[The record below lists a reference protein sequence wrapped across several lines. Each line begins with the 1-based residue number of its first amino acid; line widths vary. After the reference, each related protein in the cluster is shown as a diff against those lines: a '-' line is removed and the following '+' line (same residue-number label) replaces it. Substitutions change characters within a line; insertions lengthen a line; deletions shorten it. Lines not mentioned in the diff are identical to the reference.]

1 MIETR
6 IVVNAAGVYA
16 DEINNQLSDRKLHI
30 TARKGEYML
39 LDKTVGD
46 YVKSTIFQLPSK
58 MGKGVLV
65 TPTVHGNLLVGPTAV
80 NIEDKEA
87 VNTTMDGL
95 NQIAKVSSRS
105 VKDVPFRQVITS
117 FAGLRAHEDGDDF
130 IIGEASDVQGLIN
143 AAGIES
149 PGLSSAP
156 AIGVAVA
163 ELVRDILN
171 AEEKLDFNPI
181 RHGILDLDTLSLEER
196 NQLIKENPA
205 YGNIIVTIITTL
217 FAVAQI
223 YEGKFWNKC
232 IFTIAFNAIWMLIE
246 TISGNIL
253 LTYCCEFTDLQALGT
268 LGSFTSKIV
277 FMIAIT
283 ALKRVFTK
291 DEIKELPVRYSFMLV
306 LIPIGSIYIMNN
318 IFMLGYKLHSN
329 RANIQS
335 AVTAV
340 ILLGVNVLVFY
351 IYIKLADDLQ
361 LRRMTSVYEQQ
372 LDLCERHQQ
381 ERELSILRLRDMRH
395 NMKNNLVS
403 ILAYAE
409 NGDNEKIIRFVN
421 EIMEE
426 GGIKTSTV
434 TNSGN
439 IVIDSLIGYWYVEAK
454 KVGIDFSVNLNI
466 PMEMPFRGADICL
479 ILGNLLEML

>member
-1 MIETR
+1 MSMSKILSYGTDILFIIFAVYLFFYYFDIFLKRRKRTVLSMIGL
-6 IVVNAAGVYA
+6 V
-16 DEINNQLSDRKLHI
+16 
-30 TARKGEYML
+30 
-39 LDKTVGD
+39 
-46 YVKSTIFQLPSK
+46 IFMAWQFEMSS
-58 MGKGVLV
+58 V
-65 TPTVHGNLLVGPTAV
+65 NLL
-80 NIEDKEA
+80 
-87 VNTTMDGL
+87 
-95 NQIAKVSSRS
+95 
-105 VKDVPFRQVITS
+105 
-117 FAGLRAHEDGDDF
+117 
-130 IIGEASDVQGLIN
+130 
-143 AAGIES
+143 
-149 PGLSSAP
+149 
-156 AIGVAVA
+156 
-163 ELVRDILN
+163 
-171 AEEKLDFNPI
+171 
-181 RHGILDLDTLSLEER
+181 
-196 NQLIKENPA
+196 PA

-318 IFMLGYKLHSN
+318 IFMLGYRLHSN

-381 ERELSILRLRDMRH
+381 ERELSILRLRDIRH

-409 NGDNEKIIRFVN
+409 NRDNEKIIRFVN

-479 ILGNLLEML
+479 ILGNLLENAVEAAQKAEGKKYIRLHMKYDKNNLLLFVENNYKGVLIKTKDKRLKSTKTDAGNHGVGLSSVYRIAAKYHGVVTIDDGVTNRFLIRVVLYGKQK

>member
-1 MIETR
+1 MSMSKTLSYGTDILFIIFAVYLFFYYFDIFLKRRKRTVLSMIGL
-6 IVVNAAGVYA
+6 V
-16 DEINNQLSDRKLHI
+16 
-30 TARKGEYML
+30 
-39 LDKTVGD
+39 
-46 YVKSTIFQLPSK
+46 IFMAWQFEMSS
-58 MGKGVLV
+58 V
-65 TPTVHGNLLVGPTAV
+65 NLL
-80 NIEDKEA
+80 
-87 VNTTMDGL
+87 
-95 NQIAKVSSRS
+95 
-105 VKDVPFRQVITS
+105 
-117 FAGLRAHEDGDDF
+117 
-130 IIGEASDVQGLIN
+130 
-143 AAGIES
+143 
-149 PGLSSAP
+149 
-156 AIGVAVA
+156 
-163 ELVRDILN
+163 
-171 AEEKLDFNPI
+171 
-181 RHGILDLDTLSLEER
+181 
-196 NQLIKENPA
+196 PA

-232 IFTIAFNAIWMLIE
+232 IFTIAFNAIWRLIE

-479 ILGNLLEML
+479 ILGNLLENAVEAAQKAEGKKYIRLHMKYDKNNLLLFVENNYKGVLIKTKDKRLKSTKTDAENHGVGLSSVYRIAAKYHGVVTIDDDVANRFLIRVVLYGKQE

>member
-1 MIETR
+1 MSMSKILSYGTDILFIIFAVYLFFYYFDIFLKRRKRTVLSMIGL
-6 IVVNAAGVYA
+6 V
-16 DEINNQLSDRKLHI
+16 
-30 TARKGEYML
+30 
-39 LDKTVGD
+39 
-46 YVKSTIFQLPSK
+46 IFMAWQFEMSS
-58 MGKGVLV
+58 V
-65 TPTVHGNLLVGPTAV
+65 NLL
-80 NIEDKEA
+80 
-87 VNTTMDGL
+87 
-95 NQIAKVSSRS
+95 
-105 VKDVPFRQVITS
+105 
-117 FAGLRAHEDGDDF
+117 
-130 IIGEASDVQGLIN
+130 
-143 AAGIES
+143 
-149 PGLSSAP
+149 
-156 AIGVAVA
+156 
-163 ELVRDILN
+163 
-171 AEEKLDFNPI
+171 
-181 RHGILDLDTLSLEER
+181 
-196 NQLIKENPA
+196 PA

-318 IFMLGYKLHSN
+318 IFMLGYRLHSN

-381 ERELSILRLRDMRH
+381 ERELSILQLRDVRH

-479 ILGNLLEML
+479 ILGNLLENAVEAAQKAKGKKYIRLHMKYDKNNLLLFVENNYKGVLIKTKDKRLKSTKTDAGNHGVGLSSVYRIAAKYHGVVTIDDGVTNRFLIRVVLYGKQK

>member
-1 MIETR
+1 MSMSKTLSYGTDILFIIFAVYLFFYYFDIFLKRRKRTVLSMIGL
-6 IVVNAAGVYA
+6 V
-16 DEINNQLSDRKLHI
+16 
-30 TARKGEYML
+30 
-39 LDKTVGD
+39 
-46 YVKSTIFQLPSK
+46 IFMAWQFEMSS
-58 MGKGVLV
+58 V
-65 TPTVHGNLLVGPTAV
+65 NLL
-80 NIEDKEA
+80 
-87 VNTTMDGL
+87 
-95 NQIAKVSSRS
+95 
-105 VKDVPFRQVITS
+105 
-117 FAGLRAHEDGDDF
+117 
-130 IIGEASDVQGLIN
+130 
-143 AAGIES
+143 
-149 PGLSSAP
+149 
-156 AIGVAVA
+156 
-163 ELVRDILN
+163 
-171 AEEKLDFNPI
+171 
-181 RHGILDLDTLSLEER
+181 
-196 NQLIKENPA
+196 PA

-223 YEGKFWNKC
+223 YEGKFCNKC

-479 ILGNLLEML
+479 ILGNLLENAVEAAQKAEGKKYIRLHMKYDKNNLLLFVENNYKGVLIKTKDKRLKSTKTDAENHGVGLSSVYRIAAKYHGVVTIDDDVANRFLIRVVLYGKQE

>member
-1 MIETR
+1 MSMSKILSYGTDILFIIFAVYLFFYYFDIFLKRRKRTVLSMIGL
-6 IVVNAAGVYA
+6 V
-16 DEINNQLSDRKLHI
+16 
-30 TARKGEYML
+30 
-39 LDKTVGD
+39 
-46 YVKSTIFQLPSK
+46 IFMAWQFEMSS
-58 MGKGVLV
+58 V
-65 TPTVHGNLLVGPTAV
+65 NLL
-80 NIEDKEA
+80 
-87 VNTTMDGL
+87 
-95 NQIAKVSSRS
+95 
-105 VKDVPFRQVITS
+105 
-117 FAGLRAHEDGDDF
+117 
-130 IIGEASDVQGLIN
+130 
-143 AAGIES
+143 
-149 PGLSSAP
+149 
-156 AIGVAVA
+156 
-163 ELVRDILN
+163 
-171 AEEKLDFNPI
+171 
-181 RHGILDLDTLSLEER
+181 
-196 NQLIKENPA
+196 PA

-318 IFMLGYKLHSN
+318 IFMLGYRLHSN

-381 ERELSILRLRDMRH
+381 ERELSILQLRDVRH

-479 ILGNLLEML
+479 ILGNLLENAVEAAQKAEGKKYIRLHMKYDKNNLLLFVENNYKGVLIKTKDKRLKSTKTDAGNHGVDLSSVYRIAAKYHGVVTIDDGVTNRFLIRVVLYGKQK

>member
-1 MIETR
+1 MSMSKTLSYGTDILFIIFAVYLFFYYFDIFLKRRKRTVLSMIGL
-6 IVVNAAGVYA
+6 V
-16 DEINNQLSDRKLHI
+16 
-30 TARKGEYML
+30 
-39 LDKTVGD
+39 
-46 YVKSTIFQLPSK
+46 IFMAWQFEMSS
-58 MGKGVLV
+58 V
-65 TPTVHGNLLVGPTAV
+65 NLL
-80 NIEDKEA
+80 
-87 VNTTMDGL
+87 
-95 NQIAKVSSRS
+95 
-105 VKDVPFRQVITS
+105 
-117 FAGLRAHEDGDDF
+117 
-130 IIGEASDVQGLIN
+130 
-143 AAGIES
+143 
-149 PGLSSAP
+149 
-156 AIGVAVA
+156 
-163 ELVRDILN
+163 
-171 AEEKLDFNPI
+171 
-181 RHGILDLDTLSLEER
+181 
-196 NQLIKENPA
+196 PA

-479 ILGNLLEML
+479 ILGNLLENAVEEAQKAEGKKYIRLHMKYDKNNLLLFVENNYKGVLIKTKDKRLKSTKTDAENHGVGLSSVYRIAAKYHGVVTIDDDVANRFLIRVVLYGKQE

>member
-1 MIETR
+1 MSMSKTLSYGTDILFIIFAVYLFFYYFDIFLKRRKRTVLSMIGL
-6 IVVNAAGVYA
+6 V
-16 DEINNQLSDRKLHI
+16 
-30 TARKGEYML
+30 
-39 LDKTVGD
+39 
-46 YVKSTIFQLPSK
+46 IFMAWQFEMSS
-58 MGKGVLV
+58 V
-65 TPTVHGNLLVGPTAV
+65 NLL
-80 NIEDKEA
+80 
-87 VNTTMDGL
+87 
-95 NQIAKVSSRS
+95 
-105 VKDVPFRQVITS
+105 
-117 FAGLRAHEDGDDF
+117 
-130 IIGEASDVQGLIN
+130 
-143 AAGIES
+143 
-149 PGLSSAP
+149 
-156 AIGVAVA
+156 
-163 ELVRDILN
+163 
-171 AEEKLDFNPI
+171 
-181 RHGILDLDTLSLEER
+181 
-196 NQLIKENPA
+196 PA

-381 ERELSILRLRDMRH
+381 ERELSILQLRDVRH

-479 ILGNLLEML
+479 ILGNLLENAVEAAQKAEGKKYIRLHMKYDKNNLLLFVENNYKGVLIKTKDKRLKSTKTDAGNHGVGLSSVYRIAAKYHGVVTIDDGVTNRFLIRVVLYGKQK

>member
-1 MIETR
+1 MSMSKILSYGTDILFIIFAVYLFFYYFDIFLKRRKRTVLSMIGL
-6 IVVNAAGVYA
+6 V
-16 DEINNQLSDRKLHI
+16 
-30 TARKGEYML
+30 
-39 LDKTVGD
+39 
-46 YVKSTIFQLPSK
+46 IFMAWQFEMSS
-58 MGKGVLV
+58 V
-65 TPTVHGNLLVGPTAV
+65 NLL
-80 NIEDKEA
+80 
-87 VNTTMDGL
+87 
-95 NQIAKVSSRS
+95 
-105 VKDVPFRQVITS
+105 
-117 FAGLRAHEDGDDF
+117 
-130 IIGEASDVQGLIN
+130 
-143 AAGIES
+143 
-149 PGLSSAP
+149 
-156 AIGVAVA
+156 
-163 ELVRDILN
+163 
-171 AEEKLDFNPI
+171 
-181 RHGILDLDTLSLEER
+181 
-196 NQLIKENPA
+196 PA

-318 IFMLGYKLHSN
+318 IFMLGYRLHSN

-381 ERELSILRLRDMRH
+381 ERELSILQLRDVRH

-409 NGDNEKIIRFVN
+409 NGDNEKIIGFVN

-479 ILGNLLEML
+479 ILGNLLENAVEATQRAEGKKYIRLHMKYDKNNLLLFVENNYKGVLIKTKDKRLKSTKTDAGNHGVGLSSVYRIAAKYHGVVTIDDGVTNRFLIRVVLYGKQK

>member
-1 MIETR
+1 MSMSKTLSYGTDILFIIFAVYLFFYYFDIFLKRRKRTVLSMIGL
-6 IVVNAAGVYA
+6 V
-16 DEINNQLSDRKLHI
+16 
-30 TARKGEYML
+30 
-39 LDKTVGD
+39 
-46 YVKSTIFQLPSK
+46 IFMAWQFEMSS
-58 MGKGVLV
+58 V
-65 TPTVHGNLLVGPTAV
+65 NLL
-80 NIEDKEA
+80 
-87 VNTTMDGL
+87 
-95 NQIAKVSSRS
+95 
-105 VKDVPFRQVITS
+105 
-117 FAGLRAHEDGDDF
+117 
-130 IIGEASDVQGLIN
+130 
-143 AAGIES
+143 
-149 PGLSSAP
+149 
-156 AIGVAVA
+156 
-163 ELVRDILN
+163 
-171 AEEKLDFNPI
+171 
-181 RHGILDLDTLSLEER
+181 
-196 NQLIKENPA
+196 PA

-253 LTYCCEFTDLQALGT
+253 LTYCCDFTDLQALGT

-318 IFMLGYKLHSN
+318 IFMLGYSLHSN

-381 ERELSILRLRDMRH
+381 ERELSILQLRDVRH

-479 ILGNLLEML
+479 ILGNLLENAVEAAQKAEGKKYIRLHMKYDKNNLLLFVANNYKGVLIKTKDKRLKSTKTDAGNHGVGLSSVYRIAAKYHGVVTIDDGVTNRFLIRVVLYGKQK

>member
-1 MIETR
+1 MSMSKILSYGTDILFIIFAVYLFFYYFDIFLKRRKRTVLSMIGL
-6 IVVNAAGVYA
+6 V
-16 DEINNQLSDRKLHI
+16 
-30 TARKGEYML
+30 
-39 LDKTVGD
+39 
-46 YVKSTIFQLPSK
+46 IFMAWQFEMSS
-58 MGKGVLV
+58 V
-65 TPTVHGNLLVGPTAV
+65 NLL
-80 NIEDKEA
+80 
-87 VNTTMDGL
+87 
-95 NQIAKVSSRS
+95 
-105 VKDVPFRQVITS
+105 
-117 FAGLRAHEDGDDF
+117 
-130 IIGEASDVQGLIN
+130 
-143 AAGIES
+143 
-149 PGLSSAP
+149 
-156 AIGVAVA
+156 
-163 ELVRDILN
+163 
-171 AEEKLDFNPI
+171 
-181 RHGILDLDTLSLEER
+181 
-196 NQLIKENPA
+196 PA

-318 IFMLGYKLHSN
+318 IFMLGYSLHSN
-329 RANIQS
+329 CANIQS

-381 ERELSILRLRDMRH
+381 ERELSILQLRDVRH

-479 ILGNLLEML
+479 ILGNLLENAVEAAQKAEGKKYIRLHMKYDKNNLLLFVANNYKGVLIKTKDKRLKSTKTDAGNHGVGLSSVYRIAAKYHGVVTIDDGVTNRFLIRVVLYGKQK

>member
-1 MIETR
+1 MSMSKILSYGTDILFIIFAVYLFFYYFDIFLKRRKRTVLSMIGL
-6 IVVNAAGVYA
+6 V
-16 DEINNQLSDRKLHI
+16 
-30 TARKGEYML
+30 
-39 LDKTVGD
+39 
-46 YVKSTIFQLPSK
+46 IFMAWQFEMSS
-58 MGKGVLV
+58 V
-65 TPTVHGNLLVGPTAV
+65 NLL
-80 NIEDKEA
+80 
-87 VNTTMDGL
+87 
-95 NQIAKVSSRS
+95 
-105 VKDVPFRQVITS
+105 
-117 FAGLRAHEDGDDF
+117 
-130 IIGEASDVQGLIN
+130 
-143 AAGIES
+143 
-149 PGLSSAP
+149 
-156 AIGVAVA
+156 
-163 ELVRDILN
+163 
-171 AEEKLDFNPI
+171 
-181 RHGILDLDTLSLEER
+181 
-196 NQLIKENPA
+196 PA

-318 IFMLGYKLHSN
+318 IFMLGYRLHSN

-361 LRRMTSVYEQQ
+361 IRRMTSVYEQQ

-381 ERELSILRLRDMRH
+381 ERELSILQLRDVRH

-479 ILGNLLEML
+479 ILGNLLENAVEAAQKAEGKKYIRLHMKYDKNNLLLFVENNYKGVLIKTKDKRLKSTKTDAGNHGVGLSSVYRIAAKYHGVVTIDDGVTNRFLIRVVLYGKQK

>member
-1 MIETR
+1 MSMSKTLSYGTDILFIIFASISVLLLFRIFLKRRKRTVLSMIGL
-6 IVVNAAGVYA
+6 V
-16 DEINNQLSDRKLHI
+16 
-30 TARKGEYML
+30 
-39 LDKTVGD
+39 
-46 YVKSTIFQLPSK
+46 IFMAWQFEMSS
-58 MGKGVLV
+58 V
-65 TPTVHGNLLVGPTAV
+65 NLL
-80 NIEDKEA
+80 
-87 VNTTMDGL
+87 
-95 NQIAKVSSRS
+95 
-105 VKDVPFRQVITS
+105 
-117 FAGLRAHEDGDDF
+117 
-130 IIGEASDVQGLIN
+130 
-143 AAGIES
+143 
-149 PGLSSAP
+149 
-156 AIGVAVA
+156 
-163 ELVRDILN
+163 
-171 AEEKLDFNPI
+171 
-181 RHGILDLDTLSLEER
+181 
-196 NQLIKENPA
+196 PA

-479 ILGNLLEML
+479 ILGNLLENAVEAAQKAEGKKYIRLHMKYDKNNLLLFVENNYKGVLIKTKDKRLKSTKTDAENHGVGLSSVYRIAAKYHGVVTIDDDVANRFLIRVVLYGKQE

>member
-1 MIETR
+1 MSMSKILSYGTDILFIIFAVYLFFYYFDIFLKRRKRTVLSMIGL
-6 IVVNAAGVYA
+6 V
-16 DEINNQLSDRKLHI
+16 
-30 TARKGEYML
+30 
-39 LDKTVGD
+39 
-46 YVKSTIFQLPSK
+46 IFMAWQFEMSS
-58 MGKGVLV
+58 V
-65 TPTVHGNLLVGPTAV
+65 NLL
-80 NIEDKEA
+80 
-87 VNTTMDGL
+87 
-95 NQIAKVSSRS
+95 
-105 VKDVPFRQVITS
+105 
-117 FAGLRAHEDGDDF
+117 
-130 IIGEASDVQGLIN
+130 
-143 AAGIES
+143 
-149 PGLSSAP
+149 
-156 AIGVAVA
+156 
-163 ELVRDILN
+163 
-171 AEEKLDFNPI
+171 
-181 RHGILDLDTLSLEER
+181 
-196 NQLIKENPA
+196 PA

-318 IFMLGYKLHSN
+318 IFMLGYRLHSN

-381 ERELSILRLRDMRH
+381 ERELSILQLRDVRH

-479 ILGNLLEML
+479 ILGILLENAVEAAQKAEGKKYIRLHMKYDKNNLLLFVENNYKGVLIKTKDKRLKSTKTDAGNHGVGLSSVYRIAAKYHGVVTIDDGVTNHFLIRVVLYGKQK

>member
-1 MIETR
+1 MSMSKILSYGTDILFIIFAVYLFFYYFDIFLKRRKRTVLSMIGL
-6 IVVNAAGVYA
+6 V
-16 DEINNQLSDRKLHI
+16 
-30 TARKGEYML
+30 
-39 LDKTVGD
+39 
-46 YVKSTIFQLPSK
+46 IFMAWQFEMSS
-58 MGKGVLV
+58 V
-65 TPTVHGNLLVGPTAV
+65 NLL
-80 NIEDKEA
+80 
-87 VNTTMDGL
+87 
-95 NQIAKVSSRS
+95 
-105 VKDVPFRQVITS
+105 
-117 FAGLRAHEDGDDF
+117 
-130 IIGEASDVQGLIN
+130 
-143 AAGIES
+143 
-149 PGLSSAP
+149 
-156 AIGVAVA
+156 
-163 ELVRDILN
+163 
-171 AEEKLDFNPI
+171 
-181 RHGILDLDTLSLEER
+181 
-196 NQLIKENPA
+196 PA

-318 IFMLGYKLHSN
+318 IFMLGYRLHSN

-381 ERELSILRLRDMRH
+381 ERELSILQLRDVRH

-479 ILGNLLEML
+479 ILGNLLENAVEAAQKAEGKKYIRLHMIYDKNNLLLFVENNYKGVLIKTKDKRLKSTKTDAGNHGVGLSSVYRIAAKYHGVVTIDDGVTNRFLIRVVLYGKQK

>member
-1 MIETR
+1 MSMSKTLSYGTDILFIIFAVYLFFYYFDIFLKRRKRTVLSMIGL
-6 IVVNAAGVYA
+6 V
-16 DEINNQLSDRKLHI
+16 
-30 TARKGEYML
+30 
-39 LDKTVGD
+39 
-46 YVKSTIFQLPSK
+46 IFMAWQFEMSS
-58 MGKGVLV
+58 V
-65 TPTVHGNLLVGPTAV
+65 NLL
-80 NIEDKEA
+80 
-87 VNTTMDGL
+87 
-95 NQIAKVSSRS
+95 
-105 VKDVPFRQVITS
+105 
-117 FAGLRAHEDGDDF
+117 
-130 IIGEASDVQGLIN
+130 
-143 AAGIES
+143 
-149 PGLSSAP
+149 
-156 AIGVAVA
+156 
-163 ELVRDILN
+163 
-171 AEEKLDFNPI
+171 
-181 RHGILDLDTLSLEER
+181 
-196 NQLIKENPA
+196 PA

-479 ILGNLLEML
+479 ILGNLLENAVEAAQKAEGKKYIRLHMKYNKNNLLLFVENNYKGVLIKTKDKRLKSTKTDAENHGVGLSSVYRIAAKYHGVVTIDDDVANRFLIRVVLYGKQE

>member
-1 MIETR
+1 MSMSKILSYGTDILFIIFAVYLFFYYFDIFLKRRKRTVLSMIGL
-6 IVVNAAGVYA
+6 V
-16 DEINNQLSDRKLHI
+16 
-30 TARKGEYML
+30 
-39 LDKTVGD
+39 
-46 YVKSTIFQLPSK
+46 IFMAWQFEMSS
-58 MGKGVLV
+58 M
-65 TPTVHGNLLVGPTAV
+65 NLL
-80 NIEDKEA
+80 
-87 VNTTMDGL
+87 
-95 NQIAKVSSRS
+95 
-105 VKDVPFRQVITS
+105 
-117 FAGLRAHEDGDDF
+117 
-130 IIGEASDVQGLIN
+130 
-143 AAGIES
+143 
-149 PGLSSAP
+149 
-156 AIGVAVA
+156 
-163 ELVRDILN
+163 
-171 AEEKLDFNPI
+171 
-181 RHGILDLDTLSLEER
+181 
-196 NQLIKENPA
+196 PA

-318 IFMLGYKLHSN
+318 IFMLGYRLHSN

-381 ERELSILRLRDMRH
+381 ERELSILQLRDVRH

-421 EIMEE
+421 GIMEE

-479 ILGNLLEML
+479 ILGNLLENAVEAAQKAEGKKYIRLHMKYDKNNLLLFVENNYKGVLIKTKDKRLKSTKTDAGNHGVGLSSVYRIAAKYHGVVTIDDGVTNRFLIRVVLYRKQK

>member
-1 MIETR
+1 MSMSKILSYGTDILFIIFAVYLFFYYFDIFLKRRKRTVLSMIGL
-6 IVVNAAGVYA
+6 V
-16 DEINNQLSDRKLHI
+16 
-30 TARKGEYML
+30 
-39 LDKTVGD
+39 
-46 YVKSTIFQLPSK
+46 IFMAWQFEMSS
-58 MGKGVLV
+58 V
-65 TPTVHGNLLVGPTAV
+65 NLL
-80 NIEDKEA
+80 
-87 VNTTMDGL
+87 
-95 NQIAKVSSRS
+95 
-105 VKDVPFRQVITS
+105 
-117 FAGLRAHEDGDDF
+117 
-130 IIGEASDVQGLIN
+130 
-143 AAGIES
+143 
-149 PGLSSAP
+149 
-156 AIGVAVA
+156 
-163 ELVRDILN
+163 
-171 AEEKLDFNPI
+171 
-181 RHGILDLDTLSLEER
+181 
-196 NQLIKENPA
+196 PA

-318 IFMLGYKLHSN
+318 IFMLGYRLHSN

-381 ERELSILRLRDMRH
+381 ERELSILQLRDVRH

-426 GGIKTSTV
+426 GGRKTSTV

-479 ILGNLLEML
+479 ILGNLLENAVEAAQKAEGKKYIRLHMKYDKNNLLLFVENNYKGVLIKTKDKRLKSTKTDAGNHGVGLSSVYRIAAKYHGVVTIDDGVTNRFLIRVVLYGKQK

>member
-1 MIETR
+1 MSMSKTLSYGTDILFIIFAVYLFFYYFDIFLKRRKRTVLSMIGL
-6 IVVNAAGVYA
+6 V
-16 DEINNQLSDRKLHI
+16 
-30 TARKGEYML
+30 
-39 LDKTVGD
+39 
-46 YVKSTIFQLPSK
+46 IFMAWQFEMSS
-58 MGKGVLV
+58 V
-65 TPTVHGNLLVGPTAV
+65 NLL
-80 NIEDKEA
+80 
-87 VNTTMDGL
+87 
-95 NQIAKVSSRS
+95 
-105 VKDVPFRQVITS
+105 
-117 FAGLRAHEDGDDF
+117 
-130 IIGEASDVQGLIN
+130 
-143 AAGIES
+143 
-149 PGLSSAP
+149 
-156 AIGVAVA
+156 
-163 ELVRDILN
+163 
-171 AEEKLDFNPI
+171 
-181 RHGILDLDTLSLEER
+181 
-196 NQLIKENPA
+196 PA

-318 IFMLGYKLHSN
+318 IFMLRYKLHSN

-479 ILGNLLEML
+479 ILGNLLENAVEAAQKAEGKKYIRLHMKYDKNNLLLFVENNYKGVLIKTKDKRLKSTKTDAENHGVGLSSVYRIAAKYHGVVTIDDDVANRFLIRVVLYGKQE

>member
-1 MIETR
+1 MSMSKTLSYGTDILFIIFAVYLFFYYFDIFLKRRKRTVLSMIGL
-6 IVVNAAGVYA
+6 V
-16 DEINNQLSDRKLHI
+16 
-30 TARKGEYML
+30 
-39 LDKTVGD
+39 
-46 YVKSTIFQLPSK
+46 IFMAWQFEMSS
-58 MGKGVLV
+58 V
-65 TPTVHGNLLVGPTAV
+65 NLL
-80 NIEDKEA
+80 
-87 VNTTMDGL
+87 
-95 NQIAKVSSRS
+95 
-105 VKDVPFRQVITS
+105 
-117 FAGLRAHEDGDDF
+117 
-130 IIGEASDVQGLIN
+130 
-143 AAGIES
+143 
-149 PGLSSAP
+149 
-156 AIGVAVA
+156 
-163 ELVRDILN
+163 
-171 AEEKLDFNPI
+171 
-181 RHGILDLDTLSLEER
+181 
-196 NQLIKENPA
+196 PA

-306 LIPIGSIYIMNN
+306 LIPIGSIYIMNH
-318 IFMLGYKLHSN
+318 IFMFGYKLHSN

-479 ILGNLLEML
+479 ILGNLLENAVEAAQKAEGKKYIRLHMKYDKNNLLLFVENNYKGVLIKTKDKRLKSTKTDAENHGVGLSSVYRIAAKYHGVVTIDDDVANRFLIRVVLYGKQE

>member
-1 MIETR
+1 MSMSKTLSYGTDILFIIFAVYLFFYYFDIFLKRRKRTVLSMIGL
-6 IVVNAAGVYA
+6 V
-16 DEINNQLSDRKLHI
+16 
-30 TARKGEYML
+30 
-39 LDKTVGD
+39 
-46 YVKSTIFQLPSK
+46 IFMAWQFEMSS
-58 MGKGVLV
+58 V
-65 TPTVHGNLLVGPTAV
+65 NLL
-80 NIEDKEA
+80 
-87 VNTTMDGL
+87 
-95 NQIAKVSSRS
+95 
-105 VKDVPFRQVITS
+105 
-117 FAGLRAHEDGDDF
+117 
-130 IIGEASDVQGLIN
+130 
-143 AAGIES
+143 
-149 PGLSSAP
+149 
-156 AIGVAVA
+156 
-163 ELVRDILN
+163 
-171 AEEKLDFNPI
+171 
-181 RHGILDLDTLSLEER
+181 
-196 NQLIKENPA
+196 PA

-318 IFMLGYKLHSN
+318 IFMLGYRLHSN

-479 ILGNLLEML
+479 ILGNLLENAVEAAQKAEGKKYIRLHMKYDKNNLLLFVENNYKGVLIKTKDKRLKSTKTDAGNHGVGLSSVYRIAAKYHGVVTIDDGVTNRFLIRVVLYGKQK

>member
-1 MIETR
+1 MSMSKILSYGTDILFIIFAVYLFFYYFDIFLKRRKRTVLSMIGL
-6 IVVNAAGVYA
+6 V
-16 DEINNQLSDRKLHI
+16 
-30 TARKGEYML
+30 
-39 LDKTVGD
+39 
-46 YVKSTIFQLPSK
+46 IFMAWQFEMSS
-58 MGKGVLV
+58 V
-65 TPTVHGNLLVGPTAV
+65 NLL
-80 NIEDKEA
+80 
-87 VNTTMDGL
+87 
-95 NQIAKVSSRS
+95 
-105 VKDVPFRQVITS
+105 
-117 FAGLRAHEDGDDF
+117 
-130 IIGEASDVQGLIN
+130 
-143 AAGIES
+143 
-149 PGLSSAP
+149 
-156 AIGVAVA
+156 
-163 ELVRDILN
+163 
-171 AEEKLDFNPI
+171 
-181 RHGILDLDTLSLEER
+181 
-196 NQLIKENPA
+196 PA

-291 DEIKELPVRYSFMLV
+291 DEIKELPVRYSFMLL

-318 IFMLGYKLHSN
+318 IFMLGYRLHSN

-381 ERELSILRLRDMRH
+381 ERELSILQLRDVRH

-479 ILGNLLEML
+479 ILGNLLENAVEAAQKAEGKKYIRLHMKYDKNNLLLFVENNYKGVLIKTKDKRLKSTKTDAGNHGVGLSSVYRIAAKYHGVVTIDDGVTNRFLIRVVLYGKQK

>member
-1 MIETR
+1 MSMSKILSYGTDILFIIFAVYLFFYYFDIFLKRRKRTVLSMIGL
-6 IVVNAAGVYA
+6 V
-16 DEINNQLSDRKLHI
+16 
-30 TARKGEYML
+30 
-39 LDKTVGD
+39 
-46 YVKSTIFQLPSK
+46 IFMAWQFEMSS
-58 MGKGVLV
+58 V
-65 TPTVHGNLLVGPTAV
+65 NLL
-80 NIEDKEA
+80 
-87 VNTTMDGL
+87 
-95 NQIAKVSSRS
+95 
-105 VKDVPFRQVITS
+105 
-117 FAGLRAHEDGDDF
+117 
-130 IIGEASDVQGLIN
+130 
-143 AAGIES
+143 
-149 PGLSSAP
+149 
-156 AIGVAVA
+156 
-163 ELVRDILN
+163 
-171 AEEKLDFNPI
+171 
-181 RHGILDLDTLSLEER
+181 
-196 NQLIKENPA
+196 PA

-253 LTYCCEFTDLQALGT
+253 LTYCCEFTGLQALGT

-318 IFMLGYKLHSN
+318 IFMLGYRLHSN

-381 ERELSILRLRDMRH
+381 ERELSILQLRDVRH

-479 ILGNLLEML
+479 ILGNLLENAVEAAQKAEGKKYIRLHMKYDKNNLLLFVENNYKGVLIKTKDKRLKSTKTDAGNHGVGLSSVYRIAAKYHGVVTIDDGVTNRFLIRVVLYGKQK

>member
-1 MIETR
+1 MSMSKTLSYGTDILFIIFAVYLFFYYFDIFLKRRKRTVLSMIGL
-6 IVVNAAGVYA
+6 V
-16 DEINNQLSDRKLHI
+16 
-30 TARKGEYML
+30 
-39 LDKTVGD
+39 
-46 YVKSTIFQLPSK
+46 IFMAWQFEMSS
-58 MGKGVLV
+58 V
-65 TPTVHGNLLVGPTAV
+65 NLL
-80 NIEDKEA
+80 
-87 VNTTMDGL
+87 
-95 NQIAKVSSRS
+95 
-105 VKDVPFRQVITS
+105 
-117 FAGLRAHEDGDDF
+117 
-130 IIGEASDVQGLIN
+130 
-143 AAGIES
+143 
-149 PGLSSAP
+149 
-156 AIGVAVA
+156 
-163 ELVRDILN
+163 
-171 AEEKLDFNPI
+171 
-181 RHGILDLDTLSLEER
+181 
-196 NQLIKENPA
+196 PA

-329 RANIQS
+329 RANIQC

-479 ILGNLLEML
+479 ILGNLLENAVEAAQKAEGKKYIRLHMKYDKNNLLLFVENNYKGVLIKTKDKRLKSTKTDAENHGVGLSSVYRIAAKYHGVVTIDDDVANRFLIRVVLYGKQE

>member
-1 MIETR
+1 MSMSKTLSYGTDILFIIFAVYLFFYYFDIFLKRRKRTVLSMIGL
-6 IVVNAAGVYA
+6 V
-16 DEINNQLSDRKLHI
+16 
-30 TARKGEYML
+30 
-39 LDKTVGD
+39 
-46 YVKSTIFQLPSK
+46 IFMAWQFEMSS
-58 MGKGVLV
+58 V
-65 TPTVHGNLLVGPTAV
+65 NLL
-80 NIEDKEA
+80 
-87 VNTTMDGL
+87 
-95 NQIAKVSSRS
+95 
-105 VKDVPFRQVITS
+105 
-117 FAGLRAHEDGDDF
+117 
-130 IIGEASDVQGLIN
+130 
-143 AAGIES
+143 
-149 PGLSSAP
+149 
-156 AIGVAVA
+156 
-163 ELVRDILN
+163 
-171 AEEKLDFNPI
+171 
-181 RHGILDLDTLSLEER
+181 
-196 NQLIKENPA
+196 PA

-479 ILGNLLEML
+479 ILGNLLENAVEAAQKAEGKKYIRLHMKYDKNNLLLFVENNYKGVLIKTKDKRLKSTKTDAENHGVGLSSVYRIAAKYHGVVTIDDDVANRFLIRVL

>member
-1 MIETR
+1 MSMSKTLSYGTDILFIIFAVYLFFYYFDIFLKRRKRTVLSMIGL
-6 IVVNAAGVYA
+6 V
-16 DEINNQLSDRKLHI
+16 
-30 TARKGEYML
+30 
-39 LDKTVGD
+39 
-46 YVKSTIFQLPSK
+46 IFMAWQFEMSS
-58 MGKGVLV
+58 V
-65 TPTVHGNLLVGPTAV
+65 NLL
-80 NIEDKEA
+80 
-87 VNTTMDGL
+87 
-95 NQIAKVSSRS
+95 
-105 VKDVPFRQVITS
+105 
-117 FAGLRAHEDGDDF
+117 
-130 IIGEASDVQGLIN
+130 
-143 AAGIES
+143 
-149 PGLSSAP
+149 
-156 AIGVAVA
+156 
-163 ELVRDILN
+163 
-171 AEEKLDFNPI
+171 
-181 RHGILDLDTLSLEER
+181 
-196 NQLIKENPA
+196 PA

-395 NMKNNLVS
+395 NMKNKLVS

-479 ILGNLLEML
+479 ILGNLLENAVEAAQKAEGKKYIRLHMKYDKNNLLLFVENNYKGVLIKTKDKRLKSTKTDAENHGVGLSSVYRIAAKYHGVVTIDDDVANRFLIRVVLYGKQE

>member
-1 MIETR
+1 MSMSKTLSYGTDILFIIFAVYLFFYYFDIFLKRRKRTVLSMIGL
-6 IVVNAAGVYA
+6 V
-16 DEINNQLSDRKLHI
+16 
-30 TARKGEYML
+30 
-39 LDKTVGD
+39 
-46 YVKSTIFQLPSK
+46 IFMAWQFEMSS
-58 MGKGVLV
+58 V
-65 TPTVHGNLLVGPTAV
+65 NLL
-80 NIEDKEA
+80 
-87 VNTTMDGL
+87 
-95 NQIAKVSSRS
+95 
-105 VKDVPFRQVITS
+105 
-117 FAGLRAHEDGDDF
+117 
-130 IIGEASDVQGLIN
+130 
-143 AAGIES
+143 
-149 PGLSSAP
+149 
-156 AIGVAVA
+156 
-163 ELVRDILN
+163 
-171 AEEKLDFNPI
+171 
-181 RHGILDLDTLSLEER
+181 
-196 NQLIKENPA
+196 PA

-479 ILGNLLEML
+479 ILGNLLENAVEAAQKAEGKKYIRLHMKYDKNNLLLFVENNYKGVLIKTKDKRLKSTKTDAENHGVGLSSVYRIAAKYHGVVTIDDDVAKRFLIRVVLYGKQE

>member
-1 MIETR
+1 MSMSKILSYGTDILFIIFAVYLFFYYFDIFLKRRKRTVLSMIGL
-6 IVVNAAGVYA
+6 V
-16 DEINNQLSDRKLHI
+16 
-30 TARKGEYML
+30 
-39 LDKTVGD
+39 
-46 YVKSTIFQLPSK
+46 IFMAWQFEMSS
-58 MGKGVLV
+58 V
-65 TPTVHGNLLVGPTAV
+65 NLL
-80 NIEDKEA
+80 
-87 VNTTMDGL
+87 
-95 NQIAKVSSRS
+95 
-105 VKDVPFRQVITS
+105 
-117 FAGLRAHEDGDDF
+117 
-130 IIGEASDVQGLIN
+130 
-143 AAGIES
+143 
-149 PGLSSAP
+149 
-156 AIGVAVA
+156 
-163 ELVRDILN
+163 
-171 AEEKLDFNPI
+171 
-181 RHGILDLDTLSLEER
+181 
-196 NQLIKENPA
+196 PA

-318 IFMLGYKLHSN
+318 IFMLGYRLHSN

-381 ERELSILRLRDMRH
+381 ERELSILQLRDVRH

-454 KVGIDFSVNLNI
+454 KVGIDFYVNLNI

-479 ILGNLLEML
+479 ILGNLLENAVEAAQKAEGKKYIRLHMKYDKNNLLLFVENNYKGVLIKTKDKRLKSTKTDAGNHGVGLSSVYRIAAKYHGVVTIDDGVTNRFLIRVVLYGKQK

>member
-1 MIETR
+1 MSMSKILSYGTDILFIIFAVYLFFYYFDIFLKRRKRTVLSMIGL
-6 IVVNAAGVYA
+6 V
-16 DEINNQLSDRKLHI
+16 
-30 TARKGEYML
+30 
-39 LDKTVGD
+39 
-46 YVKSTIFQLPSK
+46 IFMAWQFEMSS
-58 MGKGVLV
+58 V
-65 TPTVHGNLLVGPTAV
+65 NLL
-80 NIEDKEA
+80 
-87 VNTTMDGL
+87 
-95 NQIAKVSSRS
+95 
-105 VKDVPFRQVITS
+105 
-117 FAGLRAHEDGDDF
+117 
-130 IIGEASDVQGLIN
+130 
-143 AAGIES
+143 
-149 PGLSSAP
+149 
-156 AIGVAVA
+156 
-163 ELVRDILN
+163 
-171 AEEKLDFNPI
+171 
-181 RHGILDLDTLSLEER
+181 
-196 NQLIKENPA
+196 PA

-232 IFTIAFNAIWMLIE
+232 IFTVAFNAIWMLIE

-318 IFMLGYKLHSN
+318 IFMLGYRLHSN

-381 ERELSILRLRDMRH
+381 ERELSILQLRDVRH

-479 ILGNLLEML
+479 ILGNLLENAVEAAQKAEGKKYIRLHMKYDKNNLLLFVENNYKGVLIKTKDKRLKSTKTDAGNHGVGLSSVYRIAAKYHGVVTIDDGVTNRFLIRVVLYGKQK

>member
-1 MIETR
+1 MSMSKILSYGTDILFIIFAVYLFFYYFDIFLKRRKRTVLSMIGL
-6 IVVNAAGVYA
+6 V
-16 DEINNQLSDRKLHI
+16 
-30 TARKGEYML
+30 
-39 LDKTVGD
+39 
-46 YVKSTIFQLPSK
+46 IFMAWQFEMSS
-58 MGKGVLV
+58 V
-65 TPTVHGNLLVGPTAV
+65 NLL
-80 NIEDKEA
+80 
-87 VNTTMDGL
+87 
-95 NQIAKVSSRS
+95 
-105 VKDVPFRQVITS
+105 
-117 FAGLRAHEDGDDF
+117 
-130 IIGEASDVQGLIN
+130 
-143 AAGIES
+143 
-149 PGLSSAP
+149 
-156 AIGVAVA
+156 
-163 ELVRDILN
+163 
-171 AEEKLDFNPI
+171 
-181 RHGILDLDTLSLEER
+181 
-196 NQLIKENPA
+196 PA

-246 TISGNIL
+246 TISENIL

-318 IFMLGYKLHSN
+318 IFMLGYRLHSN

-381 ERELSILRLRDMRH
+381 ERELSILQLRDVRH

-479 ILGNLLEML
+479 ILGNLLENAVEAAQKAEGKKYIRLHMKYDKNNLLLFVENNYKGVLIKTKDKRLKSTKTDAGNHGVGLSSVYRIAAKYHGVVTIDDGVTNRFLIRVVLYGKQK